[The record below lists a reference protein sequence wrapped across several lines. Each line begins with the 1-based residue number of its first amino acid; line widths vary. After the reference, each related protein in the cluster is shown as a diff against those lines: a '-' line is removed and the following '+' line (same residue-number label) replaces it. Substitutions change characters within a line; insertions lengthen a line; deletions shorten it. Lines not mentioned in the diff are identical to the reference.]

1 MKRKAKKFFTTILA
15 AIMLGTIVYLIFF
28 RNMEV
33 KKEIEPPKVVKKI
46 DDFGYELR
54 ENEIKLYSDLFDVLI
69 EELNKEEVNEEEY
82 AKLVAKLF
90 VVGFYNLDNK
100 TSKNDVGGVQ
110 FVHPDIVDNFKENAK
125 DTLYKYVESNIYG
138 DRKQEL
144 PIVDNIEVS
153 NLKTRAFKYNDI
165 TDKKAYEISLEWSY
179 KKDLG
184 YETECEL
191 IIVHEDKK
199 LVVVEMD

>member
-1 MKRKAKKFFTTILA
+1 MIMA

-28 RNMEV
+28 RSIET

-54 ENEIKLYSDLFDVLI
+54 ENESRLYKDLFDKLI
-69 EELNKEEVNEEEY
+69 EELNKEEIDEEEY

-90 VVGFYNLDNK
+90 VVGFYNLDSK
-100 TSKNDVGGVQ
+100 TSKNDIGGVQ

-144 PIVDNIEVS
+144 PVVASIEITNIETKS
-153 NLKTRAFKYNDI
+153 FKYNDT
-165 TDKKAYEISLEWSY
+165 TDPKAYKVSLEWTY
-179 KKDLG
+179 EKDLG
-184 YETECEL
+184 YETKCNL
-191 IIVHEDKK
+191 ILVHSDKK